1 MPFLARTDIPEIE
14 PVPGFHGRMVH
25 TETMTLAEWV
35 IDAAAAIPEHAHPE
49 EQVTRILEGRLE
61 LTIAGESRAL
71 EPGDVAVMRS
81 NVPHAGRALTRCRVI
96 DVWHPAR
103 EDYRA
108 VGR

>member
-1 MPFLARTDIPEIE
+1 
-14 PVPGFHGRMVH
+14 MVH

-35 IDAAAAIPEHAHPE
+35 IDAGAAIPQHAHPG

-61 LTIAGESRAL
+61 LRIAGESRTL
-71 EPGDVAVMRS
+71 GPGDVAVMHS
-81 NVPHAGRALTRCRVI
+81 NVPHAGRALTPCRII

-108 VGR
+108 MGR